1 VGPAVSN
8 LRLTRSTASAM
19 GNSRYTRNRTLGNCA
34 TKVGKRLIAF
44 LFWWKTDS
52 TSQENGKYMSTSQ
65 SRHLSHPDPE
75 SRPPSHALQLASGND
90 DWHRDSILLGLAK
103 DSNGYHDVH
112 RNALLMVDPQ
122 CPCNIIDYDL
132 LVNVLGYGK
141 ELEETFGL
149 QYSRFEKAETIFLT
163 LHKASV
169 EAIGK
174 ATIRWIGPEYWKCW
188 DGQEI
193 NFPKKF
199 ISSEFMVVKDAPVNA
214 IIGLPTIQD
223 ERLAALV
230 GAPGLKFKT
239 PKSSNGQGNADE
251 HADQSQRISANALKK
266 EEYLRSQKDQVSETP
281 IAAESGSAGSNKIT
295 TV

>member
-1 VGPAVSN
+1 
-8 LRLTRSTASAM
+8 
-19 GNSRYTRNRTLGNCA
+19 
-34 TKVGKRLIAF
+34 
-44 LFWWKTDS
+44 
-52 TSQENGKYMSTSQ
+52 
-65 SRHLSHPDPE
+65 
-75 SRPPSHALQLASGND
+75 
-90 DWHRDSILLGLAK
+90 
-103 DSNGYHDVH
+103 
-112 RNALLMVDPQ
+112 
-122 CPCNIIDYDL
+122 
-132 LVNVLGYGK
+132 
-141 ELEETFGL
+141 
-149 QYSRFEKAETIFLT
+149 
-163 LHKASV
+163 V

-214 IIGLPTIQD
+214 IIGLPTIQE